1 MIKTVVLGNGNLAT
15 HLCQAFEENEAILL
29 LQNYNRAG
37 KAILNCKVPVT
48 SNIKKIAN
56 AEVYILAISD
66 SALYDLS
73 VFNNLN
79 GLIVHT
85 SGATSMDVLKNFTNY
100 GVFYPV
106 QSFKANLPVNFTE
119 IPIAIEANSALSQQL
134 LFHLAN
140 SISKKVYT
148 INSEQRSALH
158 LAAVFANNF
167 STFMYTQA
175 LEVCNEHKIDFSI
188 LKPLIFETI
197 TKLENELPNKIQTG
211 PAIRNDEK
219 TISKHLKELKN
230 EDQKKLYNQITL
242 AIQDYY
248 GKKL

>member
-15 HLCQAFEENEAILL
+15 HLCQAFEQNKGILL

-37 KAILNCKVPVT
+37 KAIHNCKVPVT
-48 SNIKKIAN
+48 ANIKKIAN

-66 SALYDLS
+66 NALYDLS
-73 VFNNLN
+73 EFKNLN

-85 SGATSMDVLKNFTNY
+85 SGATSMDILKKFTNY
-100 GVFYPV
+100 GVFYPA
-106 QSFKANLPVNFTE
+106 QSFNINIPVDFSE
-119 IPIAIEANSALSQQL
+119 IPIAIEANSILSEQI

-140 SISKKVYT
+140 SISKKVYP

-175 LEVCNEHKIDFSI
+175 LEICNQHNIDFSI

-219 TISKHLKELKN
+219 TISKHLEELKN